1 MSEAEDRL
9 ADAIEKARKVQRPD
23 SDTIGVGTQV
33 VVIGPRVRRLAN
45 VVEIGRTWI
54 SVSGVTFKFRKDT
67 LRANTGDRTAWR
79 IKTLDQDRYDR
90 RMDAA
95 RERLRRTGI
104 ALSGVK
110 PPPDGHVL
118 AYAALTRLLAERG
131 AEHAQ

>member
-9 ADAIEKARKVQRPD
+9 ADAIEKARGVKRPD

-45 VVEIGRTWI
+45 VVEIGRSWI
-54 SVSGVTFKFRKDT
+54 TVAGVTFKFRKDT
-67 LRANTGDRTAWR
+67 LRASTGDRTAWR
-79 IKTLDQDRYDR
+79 IKTLDQHHYDR
-90 RMDAA
+90 RLEGA
-95 RERLRRTGI
+95 RERLRRSGV

-118 AYAALTRLLAERG
+118 AYAALARLLAEKG
-131 AEHAQ
+131 AEQHG